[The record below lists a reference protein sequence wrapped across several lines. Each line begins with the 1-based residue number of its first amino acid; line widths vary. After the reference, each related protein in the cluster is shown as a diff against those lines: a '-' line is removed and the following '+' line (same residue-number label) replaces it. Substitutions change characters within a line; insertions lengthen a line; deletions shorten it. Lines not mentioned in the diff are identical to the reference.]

1 MKLNKIVEDIK
12 REINSE
18 EVKNRIASD
27 LNINL
32 KSNKCR
38 CFVPKSNSVTVMSYD
53 IEAKRFKCF
62 SCGQGYDIF
71 NHYQEYYSLS
81 FIDCVKAI
89 IKTLTL
95 ILNFLS
101 TRAKEKLRKPLQ
113 CITYIM
119 KKY

>member
-38 CFVPKSNSVTVMSYD
+38 CYWYKN
-53 IEAKRFKCF
+53 
-62 SCGQGYDIF
+62 
-71 NHYQEYYSLS
+71 
-81 FIDCVKAI
+81 
-89 IKTLTL
+89 
-95 ILNFLS
+95 
-101 TRAKEKLRKPLQ
+101 
-113 CITYIM
+113 
-119 KKY
+119 

>member
-1 MKLNKIVEDIK
+1 MELKRIVEDIK

-18 EVKNRIASD
+18 AVKNRIASD

-38 CFVPKSNSVTVMSYD
+38 CFIHKSNGDTVMSYD
-53 IEAKRFKCF
+53 KEAKRFKCF

-71 NHYQEYYSLS
+71 NHYQEYYNLR

-89 IKTLTL
+89 IKDFNLNIELL
-95 ILNFLS
+95 IDKS
-101 TRAKEKLRKPLQ
+101 ER
-113 CITYIM
+113 
-119 KKY
+119 